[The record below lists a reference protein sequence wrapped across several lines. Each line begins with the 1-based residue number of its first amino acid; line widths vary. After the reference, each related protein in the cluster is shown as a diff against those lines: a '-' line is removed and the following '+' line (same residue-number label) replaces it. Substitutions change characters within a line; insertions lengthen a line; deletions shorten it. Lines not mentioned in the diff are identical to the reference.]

1 MVIFYSYVSLP
12 EGIIDYII
20 LYIYI
25 YKYMFAGWKGAD
37 STDSTARLVTARAAR
52 VSSPSPS
59 THDEK
64 SRVIPCDL

>member
-1 MVIFYSYVSLP
+1 
-12 EGIIDYII
+12 
-20 LYIYI
+20 
-25 YKYMFAGWKGAD
+25 MFAGWKGAD